1 MKNLYLNKSLIIFL
15 ILFQLTIFVS
25 LMPVFFLTDFSSD
38 IYRNILV
45 LVFLECVALSCLDKG
60 FNIYQIFLFMMFL
73 FNIAIPIFSLFDLYS
88 YPLGNR
94 IMISDGIKTV
104 VSAKTLTETYQVLIS
119 MIVGSSVGWLI
130 GILNFD
136 KKNKKSEFSLT
147 TIIHNS
153 KSRNIIKYIF
163 FILLALVVYRNFL
176 FVYYSGIYGY
186 IGVIHLQST
195 ELETSRVL
203 ILADILFKVSG
214 YAMLFQSRNHKEY
227 IKYATLFMIP
237 FFIQA
242 GTGARGETI
251 AIVIT
256 VIFIYSHFFNQLKFK
271 KLISIGII
279 LFMLSIVIG
288 AVRFGGGVGSVL
300 TDVSIFNLI
309 LYAIISTSGSIGV
322 IAYTI
327 ELKDQFFNS
336 IPFLFG
342 YIQGIFSLAPNYT
355 YEGIQNKNY
364 LAQHLVYITE
374 PDKLYN
380 GSTIGTAM
388 GAEFYEFADGSM
400 VIIFILT
407 AMVLYFAK
415 YFINRLNKN
424 IIMFYLGAL
433 YIETLLLSPRG
444 SIMKIFNKE
453 SVISMAILI
462 FIALLIWYQKHM
474 KAKK

>member
-1 MKNLYLNKSLIIFL
+1 MYITCYNFL
-15 ILFQLTIFVS
+15 
-25 LMPVFFLTDFSSD
+25 SD

-136 KKNKKSEFSLT
+136 KKNKKSEFSLS

-214 YAMLFQSRNHKEY
+214 YAMLFQSRNH
-227 IKYATLFMIP
+227 
-237 FFIQA
+237 
-242 GTGARGETI
+242 
-251 AIVIT
+251 
-256 VIFIYSHFFNQLKFK
+256 
-271 KLISIGII
+271 
-279 LFMLSIVIG
+279 
-288 AVRFGGGVGSVL
+288 VG
-300 TDVSIFNLI
+300 
-309 LYAIISTSGSIGV
+309 
-322 IAYTI
+322 
-327 ELKDQFFNS
+327 
-336 IPFLFG
+336 
-342 YIQGIFSLAPNYT
+342 NY
-355 YEGIQNKNY
+355 
-364 LAQHLVYITE
+364 
-374 PDKLYN
+374 
-380 GSTIGTAM
+380 
-388 GAEFYEFADGSM
+388 
-400 VIIFILT
+400 
-407 AMVLYFAK
+407 
-415 YFINRLNKN
+415 
-424 IIMFYLGAL
+424 
-433 YIETLLLSPRG
+433 
-444 SIMKIFNKE
+444 
-453 SVISMAILI
+453 
-462 FIALLIWYQKHM
+462 
-474 KAKK
+474 